1 VKNLLLVLNN
11 KNIIM
16 KKMILSFLTLLL
28 LLAVNAQ
35 TEKRKYE
42 LPRGSFGLSYNYIL
56 SSQKTNASP
65 SNTLFGGNGHSLRV
79 GFAWDPF
86 GPKVKAVTP
95 ADKLSPR
102 LGLAF
107 DLGFQFGKTSTK
119 DLEAFAK
126 SLTAPVNY
134 KIIQSSIDWKQV
146 VVMGGPML
154 RLGKRNNGLQP
165 VEISATAGAALKLKP
180 GNIIIDKYDGQTKVG
195 TVFNQ
200 TEKGTVF
207 AWQANISVPVAKL
220 SKRLNL
226 CLDGGYGFN
235 GGTAGVSF
243 KGVRSNGVKGV
254 KGDNGVTN

>member
-1 VKNLLLVLNN
+1 
-11 KNIIM
+11 M
-16 KKMILSFLTLLL
+16 KKIILPFLALFS

-56 SSQKTNASP
+56 SSQKTNTSP
-65 SNTLFGGNGHSLRV
+65 SNTLFGGNGHSI
-79 GFAWDPF
+79 GFRYSRGFLNEKGSTSSAERI
-86 GPKVKAVTP
+86 K
-95 ADKLSPR
+95 PR

-126 SLTAPVNY
+126 SHTTPVSY
-134 KIIQSSIDWKQV
+134 KITQSSVNWKQV
-146 VVMGGPML
+146 VVMGGPIL

-200 TEKGTVF
+200 TEKGAVF
-207 AWQANISVPVAKL
+207 AWQANVSVPVAKL
-220 SKRLNL
+220 GKRLNL
-226 CLDGGYGFN
+226 CLEGGYGFN

-243 KGVRSNGVKGV
+243 RKRFAKIKAN
-254 KGDNGVTN
+254 NPL